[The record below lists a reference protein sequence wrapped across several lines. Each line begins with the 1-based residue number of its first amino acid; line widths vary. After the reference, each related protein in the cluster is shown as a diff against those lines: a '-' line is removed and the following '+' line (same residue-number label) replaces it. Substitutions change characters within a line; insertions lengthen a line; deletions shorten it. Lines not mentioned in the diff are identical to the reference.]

1 MVNSAE
7 EKQEFIFTLNDREK
21 EELQLLINKIG
32 LNTIDLNSEKILSIK
47 EYSQYVPKSIYK
59 VLIHFKRFSNHQG
72 VVVFK
77 NLPTDNELPKTP
89 EDGKPSVEKK
99 SFVSET
105 ILFLFMSI
113 LGEVFGYEDEK
124 NGQLVHDISPIKG
137 QEKNIE
143 NSGSDVF
150 FSYHVEDAIHPYKPD
165 YLALYC
171 LKSDHEKVAITE
183 TSSISEAIKKL
194 SDSTLNTLRKP
205 MYELHPPASFNSSHL
220 SRKVSVIGGSQKQPE
235 LLIHETLMQGIE
247 NEAEKALN
255 ELKETLPKVS
265 NGVQLNPGELI
276 ILDNNKAAHAR
287 SAFKPRYD
295 GEDRWLQ
302 RMFSINDLKGLEDYM
317 KEDENIFIPLAN
329 ILKEKEK

>member
-1 MVNSAE
+1 MINSE
-7 EKQEFIFTLNDREK
+7 EVKQKFIFTLNDKEK

-32 LNTIDLNSEKILSIK
+32 LDTIDLNSEKILSIK

-59 VLIHFKRFSNHQG
+59 VLIHFKRFSNRQG

-77 NLPTDNELPKTP
+77 NLPKDNELPKTP
-89 EDGKPSVEKK
+89 EDGKPSVDKK
-99 SFVSET
+99 SFISET

-171 LKSDHEKVAITE
+171 LRSDHEKVAITE

-194 SDSTLNTLRKP
+194 NDSTLNILREP

-220 SRKVSVIGGSQKQPE
+220 SRKVSVIGGSQKQPN
-235 LLIHETLMQGIE
+235 LLIH
-247 NEAEKALN
+247 
-255 ELKETLPKVS
+255 ETLPKVS

-295 GEDRWLQ
+295 GKDRWLQ
-302 RMFSINDLKGLEDYM
+302 RMFSVNDLKGLEDYM
-317 KEDENIFIPLAN
+317 KEDENIFIPLVD